1 MTIGL
6 CRLELYLPECGSLK
20 QKRSVIKS
28 LTTRVRNKFN
38 VSVSELEDND
48 LWQKAL
54 VGVVTV
60 SNDSRHANQ
69 VLSKVV
75 DMVEREDRL
84 MLMDYSLELL

>member
-6 CRLELYLPECGSLK
+6 CRIELYLPESGSLK

-28 LTTRVRNKFN
+28 LPTRVRNKFN

-54 VGVVTV
+54 VGIVTI

-75 DMVEREDRL
+75 EMVEREDRL
-84 MLMDYSLELL
+84 MVTDYSLELL

>member
-1 MTIGL
+1 MTIGF
-6 CRLELYLPECGSLK
+6 CRLDLYLPECGSLK
-20 QKRSVIKS
+20 QKRSVLKS
-28 LTTRVRNKFN
+28 LITRVRNKFN

-48 LWQKAL
+48 LWQKAE

-60 SNDSRHANQ
+60 ANDARYVNQ